1 MKISTIGVMALAAAT
16 AIIVGLGPFLDSSS
30 AKLTPRAK
38 ADWASAASIGL
49 VKKDAPAASSADQ
62 YDLAY
67 AILATKRLRRSMRD
81 PDSFKLESAFA
92 VAGSGDICYQYRARN
107 GFGGMDAGA
116 AIVWKRGAVTDDAKS
131 FRREWDRRCAGKA
144 GVDLAPVLGM

>member
-1 MKISTIGVMALAAAT
+1 MKIATIGIAALAAAT
-16 AIIVGLGPFLDSSS
+16 AIIVGLGSFFGSG

-49 VKKDAPAASSADQ
+49 VKEEAPAAASGAQ

-107 GFGGMDAGA
+107 GFGGMEAGA
-116 AIVWKRGAVTDDAKS
+116 AIVGKRDVVTDNAKS
-131 FRREWDRRCAGKA
+131 LRTEWGKRCAGKA
-144 GVDLAPVLGM
+144 GEDLAPILGL